1 MSILDGALSCEAW
14 LDEEEAIMVALKL
27 CNYNIKEIIKNK
39 MTEQKEYLRQGAAG
53 WSVQLSSGRHKNR
66 HMLWA
71 IWTPGYMR
79 GSISKKDIPRSM
91 ECPFLFEMS

>member
-14 LDEEEAIMVALKL
+14 LDEEEAIMVALEL

-53 WSVQLSSGRHKNR
+53 
-66 HMLWA
+66 
-71 IWTPGYMR
+71 
-79 GSISKKDIPRSM
+79 
-91 ECPFLFEMS
+91 